1 MEATRVAKVL
11 LVRQIK
17 SFLMRHL
24 LLSREQ
30 ADHCKRFEYYTQTIY
45 PHYKDYFFAP
55 IWEHTRPSLLHSIP
69 RFVMHAIASIW
80 TGSHHLQCETR
91 RWHAACLTRTPP
103 LEKLCT
109 LCYQG
114 TIEFEQHSFSE
125 CDAYSSTKQNFK
137 TIVSWHLYITVFLH
151 QCGQTLAMGAYSEW
165 YWRQYFDH

>member
-1 MEATRVAKVL
+1 MGASRSLQKIWVL
-11 LVRQIK
+11 HSNNIPTLQRL
-17 SFLMRHL
+17 FLCTNMTTY
-24 LLSREQ
+24 S
-30 ADHCKRFEYYTQTIY
+30 
-45 PHYKDYFFAP
+45 
-55 IWEHTRPSLLHSIP
+55 TRPSLLHSIP
-69 RFVMHAIASIW
+69 RFAMHTIASIW

-151 QCGQTLAMGAYSEW
+151 QCGQIWAMGAYSEW